1 MRLLS
6 ERRIPQSRIE
16 SYRSISPGSYNVAAQ
31 TMPDSPHSIPDASVI
46 SLGMQRQLE
55 IYQLGLAGKKLSVP
69 IPVSQLE
76 KKAAEILTPQACDY
90 ISGSASGERTARA
103 NLDAFDHWRIVPRM
117 LRDVSQRDL
126 SVELLGTKLP
136 VPVLLGPIGVQ
147 SIIHQEAE
155 LATARAAA
163 SLGIPF
169 VLSTVSSRP
178 IEDVAQSM
186 GGAHRWFQLYWG
198 KDHELTASF
207 LKRAENSGYNAL
219 VVTLDTSM
227 LGWRERD
234 LQHPYLPFLL
244 GDGLAN
250 YFTDPVFCSRLE
262 KAPQDDPSTAIRLW
276 ASLYSNTALTWKDL
290 AWLRHQTRMP
300 IVLKGILH
308 PDDARLALDHGADAI
323 IVSNHGG
330 RQVDGAVAALDALPR
345 VVEAIQGKIPI
356 LFDSGIRHGADAIKA
371 LALGARAV
379 LLGRL
384 YAWGLAIA
392 GEQGVRDVVQNF
404 LADFDITMGLSGYH
418 SVKEPN
424 ASTLVRT

>member
-1 MRLLS
+1 
-6 ERRIPQSRIE
+6 
-16 SYRSISPGSYNVAAQ
+16 
-31 TMPDSPHSIPDASVI
+31 MPDSPHSVPDASAI

-76 KKAAEILTPQACDY
+76 QKAAEILTPQAYDY
-90 ISGSASGERTARA
+90 IAGSASGERTARA
-103 NLDAFDHWRIVPRM
+103 NLEAFDHWRIVPRM

-126 SVELLGTKLP
+126 SIDLFGRRLP

-147 SIIHQEAE
+147 SIIHPEGE
-155 LATARAAA
+155 LAPSRAAA

-169 VLSTVSSRP
+169 ILSTLSSRP
-178 IEDVAQSM
+178 IDEIAQAM
-186 GGAHRWFQLYWG
+186 GSSERWFQLYWG
-198 KDHELTASF
+198 KDHELTTSF
-207 LKRAENSGYNAL
+207 VKRAENSGYSAL

-262 KAPQDDPSTAIRLW
+262 KPPQADPGAAVQLW
-276 ASLYSNTALTWKDL
+276 ATQYSNTALIWKDL
-290 AWLRHQTRMP
+290 IWLRRQTRLP

-308 PDDARLALDHGADAI
+308 PEDARLALDHRADAI

-330 RQVDGAVAALDALPR
+330 RQVDGAIAALDALPPI
-345 VVEAIQGKIPI
+345 VEATQGKIPV
-356 LFDSGIRHGADAIKA
+356 LFDSGIRNGADAIKA
-371 LALGARAV
+371 LALGANAV

-384 YAWGLAIA
+384 YLWGLAVA
-392 GEQGVRDVVQNF
+392 GEQGVRDVVRNL
-404 LADFDITMGLSGYH
+404 LADLDITMGLSGFR
-418 SVKEPN
+418 SVKELNP
-424 ASTLVRT
+424 SILMRT